1 MPVWYHENPAMLHV
15 GVESRRNEYT
25 PFAPGQDPF
34 ALKDESSRRILLNGV
49 WDFDGYASL
58 EDLPENWLAIRPRG
72 SMPVPGNWEL
82 NGFGKPV
89 YVNVRYPIPYDPPYV
104 PVANPAGVYRR
115 TFQADLSSGMRWLLN
130 FEGVD
135 SCFYVYIN
143 GQFLGYSQVT
153 HNSSEF
159 DATPLLRQG
168 ENEIMLLVLKWC
180 DGTYLEDQDKWRM
193 SGVIRDVFFLLRPE
207 KRIDRYTVTTVPAG
221 KGMDVHVRLEA
232 TAPVTLRLFA
242 PDGTPLPEK
251 TDARGESFFH
261 VEEPLMWSAEK
272 PHLYRLVMETD
283 QERIGEKVGLRTVCI
298 REGVLLVN
306 GVPVKLRGVNRH
318 ESDPVTGA
326 CISREQALKELLL
339 MKQHNINAIRTSH
352 YPPAPEF
359 LRLCD
364 EVGFYV
370 IDEADNES
378 HGSVDA
384 SLTTDNNFD
393 YSGISLL
400 CNRPDYEA
408 AIDDRIHG
416 MVDRDINRPCVLFWS
431 MGNESGYSVAFERS
445 IRKLRAKDPTRLIH
459 YESIHLLK
467 GAPIPNDSADT
478 LDMVSRMYP
487 GLEEIRAY
495 LKRPYETRPFFLCE
509 YCHAM
514 GNGPG
519 DLEAYWQL
527 IYSEPRLM
535 GGCIWEWCDHGI
547 QIGLTDSGEPMY
559 AYGGD
564 FDEPDH
570 DGNFCVD
577 GLVFPDRTPHGG
589 LKEAKQVYRPVRVE
603 QTGQDTFVLR
613 NTRAFTAA
621 QEDLFCR
628 YEVTAN
634 GQTVLTGE
642 VALCLPPLGEQ
653 AITLPDLAALTGENL
668 FIRFIFTARQDTPW
682 CSAGD
687 VVCFDQLPLSPSL
700 TLPAEPEHLPG
711 PLTVEQT
718 RKGITIA
725 GEGFCHTI
733 DPYTGLPAGMRFGQ
747 EQLLDAGMEY
757 NVWRAPTDNDAGF
770 RRSWER
776 FHLQEVAP
784 RVYDM
789 AVTRDDRSVTVTSHA
804 SLAWLIHHPLLRMT
818 TTVTVYANGAVAIS
832 IDGQVTPQRPALPRF
847 GLRLM
852 LPETFRRAEYTGYGP
867 GDSYADKRRAS
878 WWGAFAE
885 EIDQARENHIK
896 PQESGSHT
904 GCVALQVMNDHTAV
918 RIHANAP
925 FSFNFSRYTQEE
937 LTRKRHHWE
946 LRPSGHA
953 VLCLDARH
961 AGIGSNSCGPA
972 LDAAYQLTDQEWHAR
987 FCFEPIRLKEV

>member
-1 MPVWYHENPAMLHV
+1 MQTWYHENPVMLHV
-15 GVESRRNEYT
+15 GTQPRRNEYT
-25 PFAPGQDPF
+25 PFAPEQDPF
-34 ALKDESSRRILLNGV
+34 ASKYTSARRILLNGV
-49 WDFDGYASL
+49 WAFDGYASL
-58 EDLPENWLAIRPRG
+58 EDLPENWLAIQPAG
-72 SMPVPGNWEL
+72 TMPVPGNWEL

-89 YVNVRYPIPYDPPYV
+89 YVNIRYPIPYDPPYV

-115 TFQADLSSGMRWLLN
+115 TFEADLSSGMRWMLN

-193 SGVIRDVFFLLRPE
+193 SGIIRDVFFHLRPE
-207 KRIDRYTVTTVPAG
+207 KRIERYTVTTTPRDG
-221 KGMDVHVRLEA
+221 GMDVYVRLEA
-232 TAPVTLRLFA
+232 TAPVKLRLFA
-242 PDGTPLPEK
+242 PDGSEAPVQ
-251 TDARGESFFH
+251 TDAQGVSFFR
-261 VEEPLMWSAEK
+261 VENPLLWSAEK
-272 PHLYRLVMETD
+272 PHLYRLTLETED
-283 QERIGEKVGLRTVCI
+283 EVIGEKVGLRTVCI
-298 REGVLLVN
+298 KDGVLLVN
-306 GVPVKLRGVNRH
+306 DVPVKIRGVNRH

-326 CISREQALKELLL
+326 CISREQAMKDLIL
-339 MKQHNINAIRTSH
+339 MKQHNVNAIRTSH
-352 YPPAPEF
+352 YPPTPEF

-364 EVGFYV
+364 EMGFYV

-378 HGSVDA
+378 HGSVEA

-416 MVDRDINRPCVLFWS
+416 MVDRDINRPCVIFWS

-467 GAPIPNDSADT
+467 GAPVPNDSVDT

-487 GLEEIRAY
+487 GLPEIRAY
-495 LKRPYETRPFFLCE
+495 LQRPCETRPFFLCE

-527 IYSEPRLM
+527 IYSEPRLI

-547 QIGLTDSGEPMY
+547 QVGVQENGQPMY
-559 AYGGD
+559 GYGGD
-564 FDEPDH
+564 FEEVDH

-603 QTGQDTFVLR
+603 KRAEAFVLR
-613 NTRAFTAA
+613 NMRAFTAA
-621 QEDLFCR
+621 QEDLCCR

-634 GQTVLTGE
+634 GLTVQQGE
-642 VALCLPPLGEQ
+642 IELNLPAMGEQ
-653 AITLPDLAALTGENL
+653 MVTLPELAVVTGENR
-668 FIRFIFTARQDTPW
+668 FIRFIFTAKQETAW
-682 CSAGD
+682 CKAGD
-687 VVCFDQLPLSPSL
+687 MICFDQLPLSDCL
-700 TLPAEPEHLPG
+700 TLPCAAEHKPG
-711 PLTVEQT
+711 QLSVQES
-718 RKGITIA
+718 RKAITIT
-725 GEGFCHTI
+725 GEGFTYTI
-733 DPYTGLPAGMRFGQ
+733 DPYTGLPAGMQYGDQ
-747 EQLLDAGMEY
+747 QLLDKGMKY
-757 NVWRAPTDNDAGF
+757 NVWRAPTDNDAAI
-770 RRSWER
+770 RRDWER
-776 FHLQEVAP
+776 FHLQEIAP
-784 RVYDM
+784 RVYNTTIEQNERC
-789 AVTRDDRSVTVTSHA
+789 VTMTSQA
-804 SLAWLIHHPLLRMT
+804 SLAWQIHHPLVRLT
-818 TTVTVYANGAVAIS
+818 TTVKVYADGALTID
-832 IDGQVTPQRPALPRF
+832 IDGKVNDQRPSLPRF

-852 LPETFRRAEYTGYGP
+852 MPESFDTAAYMGYGP
-867 GDSYADKRRAS
+867 GDSYADKHHAA
-878 WWGAFAE
+878 WWGSFTE
-885 EIDQARENHIK
+885 QIDQARENHIK

-904 GCVALQVMNDHTAV
+904 GCTTLKVNNGRAAV
-918 RIHANAP
+918 KIGMNAP

-937 LTRKRHHWE
+937 LTRKRHHYE
-946 LRPSGHA
+946 LQPSGHA
-953 VLCLDARH
+953 VLCVDAKH
-961 AGIGSNSCGPA
+961 AGIGSNSCGPT
-972 LDAAYQLTDQEWHAR
+972 LDPAWQVSDKEWHVQ
-987 FCFEPIRLKEV
+987 FCLEPAHLKEV